1 MISIRNLHYSVGK
14 ATIIKDISIDL
25 LPGKCTMILGPN
37 GSGKSTFLK
46 LVSGALIPG
55 SGEVL
60 YEEQKL
66 SALRKEETAKVRA
79 VLSQSNE
86 LSFPLTVSEVVM
98 MGRYPHFDFSPSAND
113 YKVVEEVMELLSLA
127 AFSERNYLTLSGGEK
142 QRVQFARVLSQ
153 IWKAPEGALTY
164 LFMDEPLTGLDINYQ
179 QEFLKIATSLLTDK
193 LVMVAVMH
201 DINLASQYGD
211 ELIILN
217 KGNVAAA
224 GTAADVL
231 NADLIRDVFGV
242 STIFIDHP
250 VTGKPLMI
258 YDSQH

>member
-14 ATIIKDISIDL
+14 TEIIKGINADL

-37 GSGKSTFLK
+37 GSGKSSFLK
-46 LVSGALIPG
+46 LFSGSLNPDQ
-55 SGEVL
+55 GEII
-60 YEEQKL
+60 YENEKL
-66 SALRKEETAKVRA
+66 SSIKKEEIAKVRA

-98 MGRYPHFDFSPSAND
+98 MGRYPHFNFSPSEND
-113 YKVVEEVMELLSLA
+113 DEIVREVIALVSLN
-127 AFSERNYLTLSGGEK
+127 AFAERNYLTLSGGEK
-142 QRVQFARVLSQ
+142 QRVQFARVLAQ
-153 IWKAPEGALTY
+153 IWKAPANTITY

-179 QEFLKIATSLLTDK
+179 QEFLKIAKSLLTEN
-193 LVMVAVMH
+193 LVLVAVMH

-211 ELIILN
+211 ELIVLS

-224 GTAADVL
+224 GSAEKVL
-231 NADLIRDVFGV
+231 NPKLIRDVFNV
-242 STIFIDHP
+242 SSIFIDHP

-258 YDSQH
+258 YDEHC

>member
-14 ATIIKDISIDL
+14 TTIIKDISIDL
-25 LPGKCTMILGPN
+25 LPGKFTMILGPN

-46 LVSGALIPG
+46 LFSGSVIPN
-55 SGEVL
+55 SGQVL

-66 SALRKEETAKVRA
+66 SGIKKEEVAKVRA

-86 LSFPLTVSEVVM
+86 LSFPLSVTEVVM

-113 YKVVEEVMELLSLA
+113 FKVVGEVLEMLSLT

-153 IWKAPEGALTY
+153 IWKAPAEAITY

-179 QEFLKIATSLLTDK
+179 QEFLKIAKSLLNDK
-193 LVMVAVMH
+193 LVLVAVMH

-211 ELIILN
+211 ELIIL
-217 KGNVAAA
+217 KQGNVAAA
-224 GTAADVL
+224 GTAEKVL
-231 NADLIRDVFGV
+231 NADLIKDVFGV
-242 STIFIDHP
+242 SSVFIDHP
-250 VTGKPLMI
+250 FTGRPLMI
-258 YDSQH
+258 YDSHN

>member
-46 LVSGALIPG
+46 LFSGAAVPD
-55 SGEVL
+55 SGEII
-60 YEEQKL
+60 YEDQKL
-66 SALRKEETAKVRA
+66 SSIRKEEMAKVRA

-113 YKVVEEVMELLSLA
+113 YKTVGEVIEMLNLTGFA
-127 AFSERNYLTLSGGEK
+127 ERNYLTLSGGEK

-153 IWKAPEGALTY
+153 IWKAPANTITY

-179 QEFLKIATSLLTDK
+179 QEFLKIAKSLLTDK
-193 LVMVAVMH
+193 LVLVAVMH

-211 ELIILN
+211 ELIIL
-217 KGNVAAA
+217 KEGTVAAA
-224 GTAADVL
+224 GSAEEVL
-231 NADLIRDVFGV
+231 NADLIKDVFGV
-242 STIFIDHP
+242 SSVFIENP
-250 VTGKPLMI
+250 FTGKPLMI
-258 YDSQH
+258 YDSHS